1 MLKTVLMTATIHM
14 LVGQIMAQPN
24 CDFIKVAED
33 YARARWPVDL
43 TTDRRVVTWLEGAVT
58 KVAFELPADALGY
71 VPEIGVDRET
81 CRVVSAKLW
90 PIARDAFSRTI
101 RGSRW

>member
-1 MLKTVLMTATIHM
+1 MVAAVMLQLTVNQAIP
-14 LVGQIMAQPN
+14 QPN
-24 CDFIKVAED
+24 CDFVQIAKD

-90 PIARDAFSRTI
+90 Q
-101 RGSRW
+101 